1 MLLVAGMAWAAL
13 RKERMERITEWIGAG
28 MENEKCA
35 NCNEPLPQ
43 RKENGAIK
51 RSKILLQM

>member
-1 MLLVAGMAWAAL
+1 MAWAAL